1 MSRILA
7 IANQKMENGIGADW
21 HPSVKTH
28 QKMADVIAAAI
39 RKELG
44 W

>member
-1 MSRILA
+1 MA
-7 IANQKMENGIGADW
+7 IPNQNMGADGIGADW

-39 RKELG
+39 KKELA